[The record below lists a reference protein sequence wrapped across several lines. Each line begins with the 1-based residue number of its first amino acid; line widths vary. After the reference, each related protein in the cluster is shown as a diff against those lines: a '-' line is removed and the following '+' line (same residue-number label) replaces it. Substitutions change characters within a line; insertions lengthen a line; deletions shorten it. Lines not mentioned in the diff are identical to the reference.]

1 MLYLTL
7 KCMSFFNKP
16 EILKHS
22 QLKRLKRKYNFLFSE
37 KDVQST
43 GNSPSIT
50 TKSPT
55 TPVSSNTVTHLTRS
69 ITPVT
74 LHTTSVDYHH
84 DEDLPAKYSYD
95 EPVST

>member
-1 MLYLTL
+1 
-7 KCMSFFNKP
+7 
-16 EILKHS
+16 
-22 QLKRLKRKYNFLFSE
+22 LKRSKSINNFLFSE
-37 KDVQST
+37 KDAQST

-74 LHTTSVDYHH
+74 FHATPNDYHH
-84 DEDLPAKYSYD
+84 EEDLPAKYSYD
-95 EPVST
+95 EPVNT